1 MTLGPGCSLILL
13 TRKKEYNSSNDNT
26 CQGILTEGEGLKQLT
41 SSLR

>member
-26 CQGILTEGEGLKQLT
+26 CQGILTEGLKQLT